1 MELLTHAKTD
11 DPRLARQRL
20 QAKWSQMEVSHALAR
35 RKSTHP
41 SGLAPQMKPSKLE
54 SKTPPQRTP
63 TMQAGKPALD
73 MCCNMEWCAA
83 KPAISKPMA
92 WPSKTHCP
100 TQEQRT
106 PPMTQNQLHGR
117 LQVQHSILRL
127 TPNVINERPAQAQL
141 PATVRP
147 SRSNNARHS
156 RSVHDPVMV

>member
-83 KPAISKPMA
+83 KPAMMFLKNQSGQYRSQ
-92 WPSKTHCP
+92 WLG
-100 TQEQRT
+100 
-106 PPMTQNQLHGR
+106 PPKRIVR
-117 LQVQHSILRL
+117 LRNS
-127 TPNVINERPAQAQL
+127 
-141 PATVRP
+141 
-147 SRSNNARHS
+147 ARH
-156 RSVHDPVMV
+156 R